1 MLFRSELAIYIY
13 LFSPFVQF
21 NIALLC
27 TSQYARF
34 HPDPITFMTHCTD
47 KGSAQSI
54 QWWSISSLITGVALN
69 RLLCFLNYLF
79 FSLFLRSDEGSVNRN
94 SNWFLFPQILI
105 DWLSTSIFLLLFQIP
120 VTAVLFDTIQFATS
134 FSH

>member
-1 MLFRSELAIYIY
+1 MLFRSETCY
-13 LFSPFVQF
+13 LHIPFLSFCQF
-21 NIALLC
+21 NIALLI

-34 HPDPITFMTHCTD
+34 HPDPITFMTHFTD

-69 RLLCFLNYLF
+69 HLLCFLNYLF
-79 FSLFLRSDEGSVNRN
+79 VSLFLSSDEGSVTRN

-105 DWLSTSIFLLLFQIP
+105 DWLSSSIFLLLFQIP